1 VVTAGLGGRA
11 TLQRVEQPIATR
23 STPAAVLLT
32 FLILV
37 AAAVILSVVVLLTDA
52 VAGGL
57 PATVAG
63 IAAEIAI
70 LTFATLRAYPPGAKI
85 PWAWFIVLTV
95 LLTVLLPLIYLS
107 WLWATRKKWREA
119 RESPDR

>member
-1 VVTAGLGGRA
+1 MEPPSAK
-11 TLQRVEQPIATR
+11 R
-23 STPAAVLLT
+23 STPAAVLFT

-37 AAAVILSVVVLLTDA
+37 AAAAFLSVVVLVTDA

-57 PATVAG
+57 PATVAA
-63 IAAEIAI
+63 IAAQIAI

-85 PWAWFIVLTV
+85 PWAWFIVLTI

-107 WLWATRKKWREA
+107 WLWATGKKWHEA